1 MQNENLQLVLSDDTI
16 LQISVI
22 HSKDRA
28 PISDTTSHV
37 IHINQLLNQ
46 TVSGTPG
53 PLRKDQQ
60 AFKTAG
66 HHPESE
72 RLPLPETGN

>member
-37 IHINQLLNQ
+37 IHIN
-46 TVSGTPG
+46 
-53 PLRKDQQ
+53 
-60 AFKTAG
+60 
-66 HHPESE
+66 
-72 RLPLPETGN
+72 